1 MFNTDNI
8 NYIDFHLLEGE
19 VDLILRSLELYAFNF
34 HNVYDID
41 KDSNREDLRNALLFH
56 TYNEILSNLKIINI
70 GLVMIYLKN
79 VN

>member
-8 NYIDFHLLEGE
+8 NYIDFHLLEGQ